1 MTHAACRR
9 CSTHVARSVVD
20 SRRQRT
26 GGGSRFARTLRSH
39 ASHTRF
45 ARTLRSHVRRANG
58 GLERNAGYL
67 AAKRAESLRVQCEVL
82 ARPLPPVTHPSE
94 DAKNN
99 NRSGSTTTS
108 GRPQAS
114 TGFVAHR
121 KCARAMLRVREQAIR
136 AEAMRTTREVCVC
149 VCVCV
154 HEKRER
160 ERERS
165 LHYQH
170 R

>member
-1 MTHAACRR
+1 M
-9 CSTHVARSVVD
+9 HVCPMHDVCIHVCIHSLTRSFI
-20 SRRQRT
+20 Q
-26 GGGSRFARTLRSH
+26 SH
-39 ASHTRF
+39 DNFTESNHRLNPARF

-149 VCVCV
+149 VCV